1 MLKLNELIQLFI
13 INKFFINKS
22 YLFIYILIYNFLNFN
37 RFFSNIK
44 IVKQLSTLIKLKI
57 SLIIDKKDY
66 YI

>member
-1 MLKLNELIQLFI
+1 MLKLNELIQSFI
-13 INKFFINKS
+13 INKKFNIKS